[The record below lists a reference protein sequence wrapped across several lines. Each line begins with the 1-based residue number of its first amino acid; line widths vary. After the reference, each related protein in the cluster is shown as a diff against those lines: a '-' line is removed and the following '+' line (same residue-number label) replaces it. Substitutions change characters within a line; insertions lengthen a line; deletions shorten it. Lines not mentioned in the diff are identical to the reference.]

1 MGKPLPQL
9 GTNRNR
15 NSAAKD
21 ANPASVHETADWHKG
36 CNTKLDAVMAA
47 V

>member
-15 NSAAKD
+15 NSAATA
-21 ANPASVHETADWHKG
+21 ANTAPVREMADWHKG